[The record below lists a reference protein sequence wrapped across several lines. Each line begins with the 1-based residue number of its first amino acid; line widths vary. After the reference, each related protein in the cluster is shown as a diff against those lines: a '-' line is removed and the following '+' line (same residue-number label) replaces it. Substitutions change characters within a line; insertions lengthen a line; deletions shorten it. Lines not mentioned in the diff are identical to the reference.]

1 MVDNVFRVAL
11 ARLADRPVIE
21 QLLQPYLRELSIYR
35 GVGASDAVAYPYLD
49 LYWQELDRRPFL
61 ISAGDRVAGFALVN
75 TWAPSGRPVDRAMA
89 EFYVVPDCRRAG
101 VGARAAAEIID
112 SLPGSW
118 EIGISASHDAARAFW
133 AHVVRR
139 IPGALPHWSE
149 GDGERWAGPILNF
162 RAAGWRG

>member
-1 MVDNVFRVAL
+1 
-11 ARLADRPVIE
+11 
-21 QLLQPYLRELSIYR
+21 
-35 GVGASDAVAYPYLD
+35 
-49 LYWQELDRRPFL
+49 
-61 ISAGDRVAGFALVN
+61 
-75 TWAPSGRPVDRAMA
+75 MA

-112 SLPGSW
+112 SLPASW

-162 RAAGWRG
+162 RAAGRRGWNIRNGPDFYSTAAGTYRGGYKILTTSTTVAAA